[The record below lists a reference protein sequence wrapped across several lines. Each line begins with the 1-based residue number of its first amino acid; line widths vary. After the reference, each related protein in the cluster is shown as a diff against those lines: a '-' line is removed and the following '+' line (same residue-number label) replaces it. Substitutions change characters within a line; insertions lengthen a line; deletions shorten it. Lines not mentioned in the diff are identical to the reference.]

1 MLSELL
7 RIARFGLVGGLA
19 SATYALAVLVLVD
32 VMAMNTSLASV
43 LAYLL
48 AIPVSFFGQKHFT
61 FGSKA
66 SAQGEFARFLVVQ
79 GISLVLSLL
88 VMRAV
93 TDWFGWSHRVGILAV
108 IIVIAVVNYG
118 IMRNLV
124 FLGRKP

>member
-1 MLSELL
+1 MLAELL

-19 SATYALAVLVLVD
+19 SATYALIVLVLVD
-32 VMAMNTSLASV
+32 AMAMNTSLASV

-61 FGSKA
+61 FGS
-66 SAQGEFARFLVVQ
+66 SAAARGEFARFLIVQ
-79 GISLVLSLL
+79 GVSLLLSLV

-93 TDWFGWSHRVGILAV
+93 TDWLGWSHRIGILAV